1 MPVGYYSS
9 KCIMRSH
16 LQHKYFILSNK
27 GQNKKLSTPLHQPL
41 LNPDQ
46 TPNDKNPSSASKR
59 KSTESLAVSLTKQR
73 VTSHWL
79 EKRANAFSSSE
90 GSSTDCSSQN
100 STLSKAIS
108 SGAIKRVPSSE
119 PTKPKEPHDV
129 NNEQTMASGLVAYD
143 DSD

>member
-1 MPVGYYSS
+1 MPVGHYFT
-9 KCIMRSH
+9 KCIMRSG
-16 LQHKYFILSNK
+16 LPLRYFISSNT
-27 GQNKKLSTPLHQPL
+27 GQNKKPSTPLHQPL

-46 TPNDKNPSSASKR
+46 TPNDKNPSSTSKR

-108 SGAIKRVPSSE
+108 SGAIKVPSSE
-119 PTKPKEPHDV
+119 PTKSKEPHDA